1 MQMINRLAIVCALGL
16 AAAGTAIAADAPKD
30 TKSCMD
36 SVFALAKTAQEKK
49 LSDDKLNQIEGLMTT
64 MEDHCTSE
72 KFADAAKVG
81 AEITAAIDN

>member
-1 MQMINRLAIVCALGL
+1 MINRLAIVCALGL

-72 KFADAAKVG
+72 DFADAAKIG